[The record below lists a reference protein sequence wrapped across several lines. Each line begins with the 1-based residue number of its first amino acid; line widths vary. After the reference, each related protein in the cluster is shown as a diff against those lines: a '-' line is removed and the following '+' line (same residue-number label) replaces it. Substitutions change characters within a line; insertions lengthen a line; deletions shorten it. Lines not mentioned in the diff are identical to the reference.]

1 MKIYIV
7 NLLYYMFITKLNFL
21 RSTFFPKF
29 WICLSQCW
37 GIKWLSCQLML
48 DCREGKQIMIDRH
61 RHEHDTDTDT
71 LSRVIIWKN
80 GRTEY
85 NHMYLLGQ
93 TYLQHK
99 VLMLQGRNLVVCIH
113 CCILCLMQKLKT
125 KVVRKNLNPEWNNDL
140 TLSISDTH
148 TPVHLVC
155 YFSFNTV
162 FQIKI

>member
-1 MKIYIV
+1 M
-7 NLLYYMFITKLNFL
+7 
-21 RSTFFPKF
+21 S
-29 WICLSQCW
+29 
-37 GIKWLSCQLML
+37 KWLLCQLML

-71 LSRVIIWKN
+71 
-80 GRTEY
+80 
-85 NHMYLLGQ
+85 LGQ

-125 KVVRKNLNPEWNNDL
+125 KVVRKNLNPEWNNEL